1 MKPLFI
7 LLFITLSLFANKA
20 DFSVIVK
27 KPFNA
32 ELFDITENYDRTITA
47 VGFSKVFQK
56 ANTATNNSY
65 SNAFDYL
72 SSLSSKHGSQMH
84 LLKIDKNAKIVL
96 SKMSSLSRFNEAV
109 TVAKTPQNGYF
120 IGGYTLDGSMMLMK
134 LNANAEPIYTR
145 IFGTKNNDTMS
156 NLLLL
161 RDGGVIAIGSS
172 VTSHSSSSSAAS
184 LFKTGLGGNDISLT
198 KFTKNGRI
206 LWTKKYGTQNDDK
219 GVDAV
224 EARDGSLMVLSSTS
238 FENKRDVSFMRLDEN
253 GNKIWIKHYR
263 AQVQSDSL
271 FIPKKI
277 IQLKDNNFLVSLT
290 QYNHMRKEHIRLVK
304 FDIFQNIL
312 IDKEIFT
319 AYPSAINDIQEFADG
334 TIMAVGYVKD
344 IQNSDGLAMVLSENL
359 VLLNQEHY
367 GDESYDSFNALSIL
381 HNSQVAVAGLHTD
394 NRSQESNMWV
404 TKLNSDA
411 TIVKV
416 KPSNEKIQTQLKKVF
431 KKEISSNT
439 ITINKDLILQLNNEK
454 LYFSVGAYKLSNTQ
468 KKFLDTFSAK
478 LLPFL
483 QKNKDNIK
491 TLEINGHTS
500 SEWAKTNFED
510 RYLKNE
516 KLSFNR
522 SFSVLS
528 HIFKSQNKNEQELLS
543 KIIKGSGFSYSKNVM
558 NKMEEDKSN
567 SRRVTFKIVLK

>member
-7 LLFITLSLFANKA
+7 LLFITLSLFADKV

-32 ELFDITENYDRTITA
+32 ALFDVTEDYDRTITA

-56 ANTATNNSY
+56 ANTTTNHSY

-84 LLKIDKNAKIVL
+84 LLKIDKDAKIVL

-109 TVAKTPQNGYF
+109 AIVKTPQDGYF

-134 LNANAEPIYTR
+134 LTANAEPIYTK

-161 RDGGVIAIGSS
+161 RDGGVLAIGSS
-172 VTSHSSSSSAAS
+172 VTSRSSSDAI
-184 LFKTGLGGNDISLT
+184 FKTGLGGSDISLT
-198 KFTKNGRI
+198 KFTKDGRQ
-206 LWTKKYGTQNDDK
+206 LWSKKYGTQNDDK
-219 GVDAV
+219 GIDIV
-224 EARDGSLMVLSSTS
+224 ESRDGSLMVLSSTS
-238 FENKRDVSFMRLDEN
+238 YENKRDVSFMRLDEN
-253 GNKIWIKHYR
+253 GNKLWIKYYGS
-263 AQVQSDSL
+263 QLQSDDT

-277 IQLKDNNFLVSLT
+277 IKLKDNNFLVSLA
-290 QYNHMRKEHIRLVK
+290 QYNHMRQEHIRLVK
-304 FDIFQNIL
+304 FDIYQNIL

-319 AYPSAINDIQEFADG
+319 TYPSAINDLQEFTDS

-344 IQNSDGLAMVLSENL
+344 IQNSDALAMVLSANL

-394 NRSQESNMWV
+394 NKSQESNMWV

-411 TIVKV
+411 TILEV
-416 KPSNEKIQTQLKKVF
+416 KPSNKKILPQLKKVF
-431 KKEISSNT
+431 NKEISSNT
-439 ITINKDLILQLNNEK
+439 LTIDKDLILNLNNEK
-454 LYFSVGAYKLSNTQ
+454 LYFSVGAYKLSKAQ

-478 LLPFL
+478 LIPFL
-483 QKNKDNIK
+483 QKNKDHIK
-491 TLEINGHTS
+491 SLEINGHTS

-510 RYLKNE
+510 GYLKNE

-528 HIFKSQNKNEQELLS
+528 YIFKSQNKNEQKLLS
-543 KIIKGSGFSYSKNVM
+543 KIIKGSGFNYSKNVM
-558 NKMEEDKSN
+558 KKMEEDKSN

>member
-1 MKPLFI
+1 M
-7 LLFITLSLFANKA
+7 
-20 DFSVIVK
+20 VK

-32 ELFDITENYDRTITA
+32 ALFDVTEDYDRTITA

-56 ANTATNNSY
+56 ANTTTNHSY

-84 LLKIDKNAKIVL
+84 LLKIDKDAKIVL

-109 TVAKTPQNGYF
+109 AIVKTPQDGYF

-134 LNANAEPIYTR
+134 LTANAEPIYTK

-161 RDGGVIAIGSS
+161 RDGGVLAIGSS
-172 VTSHSSSSSAAS
+172 VTSRSSSDAI
-184 LFKTGLGGNDISLT
+184 FKTGLGGSDISLT
-198 KFTKNGRI
+198 KFTKDGRQ
-206 LWTKKYGTQNDDK
+206 LWSKKYGTQNDDK
-219 GVDAV
+219 GIDIV
-224 EARDGSLMVLSSTS
+224 ESRDGSLMVLSSTS
-238 FENKRDVSFMRLDEN
+238 YENKRDVSFMRLDEN
-253 GNKIWIKHYR
+253 GNKLWIKYYGS
-263 AQVQSDSL
+263 QLQSDDT

-277 IQLKDNNFLVSLT
+277 IKLKDNNFLVSLA
-290 QYNHMRKEHIRLVK
+290 QYNHMRQEHIRLVK
-304 FDIFQNIL
+304 FDIYQNIL

-319 AYPSAINDIQEFADG
+319 TYPSAINDLQEFTDS

-344 IQNSDGLAMVLSENL
+344 IQNSDALAMVLSANL

-394 NRSQESNMWV
+394 NKSQESNMWV

-411 TIVKV
+411 TILEV
-416 KPSNEKIQTQLKKVF
+416 KPSNKKILPQLKKVF
-431 KKEISSNT
+431 NKEISSNT
-439 ITINKDLILQLNNEK
+439 LTIDKDLILNLNNEK
-454 LYFSVGAYKLSNTQ
+454 LYFSVGAYKLSKAQ

-478 LLPFL
+478 LIPFL
-483 QKNKDNIK
+483 QKNKDHIK
-491 TLEINGHTS
+491 SLEINGHTS

-510 RYLKNE
+510 GYLKNE

-528 HIFKSQNKNEQELLS
+528 YIFKSQNKNEQKLLS
-543 KIIKGSGFSYSKNVM
+543 KIIKGSGFNYSKNVM
-558 NKMEEDKSN
+558 KKMEEDKSN

>member
-1 MKPLFI
+1 MKYLFA

-32 ELFDITENYDRTITA
+32 ALFDVTEDYDRTITA

-56 ANTATNNSY
+56 TNTTANNSY

-84 LLKIDKNAKIVL
+84 LLKIDKNAKTVL

-109 TVAKTPQNGYF
+109 AISKTPQNGYF

-134 LNANAEPIYTR
+134 LNAQAEPIYTR
-145 IFGTKNNDTMS
+145 IFGTKNNDAMS
-156 NLLLL
+156 NLLVL
-161 RDGGVIAIGSS
+161 RDGGVITIGSS
-172 VTSHSSSSSAAS
+172 VTSRSSSDS
-184 LFKTGLGGNDISLT
+184 LFKTGLGGSDISLT
-198 KFTKNGRI
+198 KFTKDGRK
-206 LWTKKYGTQNDDK
+206 LWSKKYGTQNDDK
-219 GVDAV
+219 GVDIV
-224 EARDGSLMVLSSTS
+224 EARDGSLVVLSSTS
-238 FENKRDVSFMRLDEN
+238 YENKRDVSFMRLDEN

-263 AQVQSDSL
+263 ADMQSDNL

-277 IQLKDNNFLVSLT
+277 IKLKDNNFLVSLT

-319 AYPSAINDIQEFADG
+319 SYPSAINDIQEFTDG

-367 GDESYDSFNALSIL
+367 GDENYDSFNALNIL
-381 HNSQVAVAGLHTD
+381 HNSQVAVAGVHTD
-394 NRSQESNMWV
+394 NKSQESNMWV

-411 TIVKV
+411 TMVEI
-416 KPSNEKIQTQLKKVF
+416 KPSNKKILPQLKKVF
-431 KKEISSNT
+431 KKEISSND
-439 ITINKDLILQLNNEK
+439 ITIDKDLILKLNNEK
-454 LYFSVGAYKLSNTQ
+454 LYFSVGAYKLSKTQ

-478 LLPFL
+478 LIPFL

-516 KLSFNR
+516 QLSFNR

-528 HIFKSQNKNEQELLS
+528 YIFKSQNRNEQELLS

-558 NKMEEDKSN
+558 NNMEEDKSN